1 MNRDRASL
9 RLYRRLAV
17 ALTAVVFIMSTGC
30 RGVIA
35 SLKAVDIDASDSVET
50 TLFLIGDAG
59 DPGQLSRSLVSLREA
74 ARSARGTPVIV
85 FLGDNAY
92 PEGLPAPL
100 SPARAEAESRLD
112 AQISV
117 VHDSKARGIFVPG
130 NHDWGGRADT
140 GTSAIRREGE
150 YVVRRGHGAVEMQPA
165 GGCPGPS
172 VIDLSDRLRL
182 IALDTEWWLQR
193 TSSDADGD
201 PKCTA
206 RNEREVIAQLSTA
219 LATAG
224 ERRVV
229 VVAHHP
235 LVSGGAHG
243 GHFGWRDHIFPLRD
257 YSSWL
262 WLPLP
267 ALGSAYPF
275 MRERGMWL
283 EDAANSANRTMRV
296 ALDSAFATN
305 PPLVYAAGHEH
316 NLQVL
321 TSPTARFLIVSG
333 AGSEDMLNP
342 VFVLPS
348 TLFARQGYGFMRLD
362 VMRDGRVRLA
372 VLTVDGRGATIESY
386 ARWLT

>member
-1 MNRDRASL
+1 M
-9 RLYRRLAV
+9 
-17 ALTAVVFIMSTGC
+17 
-30 RGVIA
+30 IA
-35 SLKAVDIDASDSVET
+35 SLKALEIDAADSVET
-50 TLFLIGDAG
+50 TLFLVGDAG
-59 DPGQLSRSLVSLREA
+59 DPGQLSRSLISLRA
-74 ARSARGTPVIV
+74 AAHSARGRPVIV
-85 FLGDNAY
+85 FLGDNVY
-92 PEGLPAPL
+92 PEGLPESSSAG
-100 SPARAEAESRLD
+100 RGKAESRLD
-112 AQISV
+112 AQIAV
-117 VHDSKARGIFVPG
+117 VHDAKARGIFVPG
-130 NHDWGGRADT
+130 NHDWGGRTDT

-150 YVVRRGHGAVEMQPA
+150 YVVRRGKGAVEMHPA
-165 GGCPGPS
+165 DGCPGPS
-172 VIDLSDRLRL
+172 VIDLSDHLRV

-193 TSSDADGD
+193 ASSDVAGD
-201 PKCTA
+201 PKCA
-206 RNEREVIAQLSTA
+206 AQNEDQVIAILSTA

-224 ERRVV
+224 DRRIVV
-229 VVAHHP
+229 AAHHP

-267 ALGSAYPF
+267 AVGSAYPI

-283 EDAANSANRTMRV
+283 EDAANGANRTMRL
-296 ALDSAFATN
+296 ALDSAFALH

-321 TSPTARFLIVSG
+321 TGTTARFLVVSG

-348 TLFARQGYGFMRLD
+348 TLFARQAYGFVRLD

-372 VLTVDGRGATIESY
+372 VVTVDGRGATTESY
-386 ARWLT
+386 ALWLT

>member
-1 MNRDRASL
+1 VSRDRQGRPRGRFVVASI
-9 RLYRRLAV
+9 AI
-17 ALTAVVFIMSTGC
+17 AVVTNASC
-30 RGVIA
+30 RGMIGPVGAREIEPH
-35 SLKAVDIDASDSVET
+35 DSVET

-59 DPGQLSRSLVSLREA
+59 DPGQLSRSLLSLRSA
-74 ARSARGTPVIV
+74 AHSARGSAVIV

-92 PEGLPAPL
+92 PEGLPEPL
-100 SPARAEAESRLD
+100 NIDRAQAESRLD
-112 AQISV
+112 AQITV
-117 VHDSKARGIFVPG
+117 VRESKARGIFVPG

-140 GTSAIRREGE
+140 GASAIRREGE
-150 YVVRRGHGAVEMQPA
+150 YVVRRGNGSVEMHPS

-172 VIDLSDRLRL
+172 VIDISNHLRL

-193 TSSDADGD
+193 ASSDVAGD
-201 PKCTA
+201 PTCA
-206 RNEREVIAQLSTA
+206 AQSEGEVIGLLSAA

-224 ERRVV
+224 DRRVIV
-229 VVAHHP
+229 AAHHP

-267 ALGSAYPF
+267 AVGSAYPM
-275 MRERGMWL
+275 MRERGLWL
-283 EDAANSANRTMRV
+283 EDAANGANRTMRL
-296 ALDSAFATN
+296 AIDSAFAAH

-321 TSPTARFLIVSG
+321 SGTTARFLVVSG

-342 VFVLPS
+342 VFTLPS
-348 TLFARQGYGFMRLD
+348 TLFARQAYGFMRLD

-372 VLTVDGRGATIESY
+372 VLTVDGRGATTESY
-386 ARWLT
+386 ALWLT